1 MAYAFDTYTGDG
13 SQTDFNITFPYINE
27 DHVRVYV
34 NYVNTSFT
42 FEPNKSTARLASPP
56 GDGLPVEVR
65 RITPLT
71 GVLVDYADGSTLT
84 AGDLDTSNLQHL
96 YNAQELDDIQ
106 NKAISLS
113 PTTGLPTASN
123 RRVTEVADPTA
134 AQDAATKNYVDT
146 TRQPVDA
153 ELTELATMSSGTAS
167 SLADLTNTEVQILD
181 GATVTTTELNLLDG
195 VTATTAEINY
205 VDGVTSNVQTQ
216 LNAKQPLDAEL
227 TELATMHT
235 DTAAALAD
243 LTQAEVQLVDGAT
256 LTTTELNYVDGVT
269 SAIQTQIDG
278 KQPLDADLTSL
289 SSCQSGSAVNLAL
302 LTSGEV
308 AVLDGATLSTNELN
322 TLTGITSTT
331 AELNKLDGVTATA
344 GNLNVV
350 SGMTKATTLTSN
362 SDTEFPTS
370 KAVNDRILTVTN
382 ALGGFVAIS
391 NETSFPATNPDPS
404 DGAGTVVSV
413 SDAGGVVVNGSG
425 VASITNGAGTG
436 NTVTISGFPSSLY
449 SKTLGAG
456 IGLQVQ
462 TTTTLHTYTYHK
474 VLAKEAD
481 VERLSDDIND
491 FNARYRVLDNVPTSD
506 NDEGDLVYVKSTDKM
521 MVYDATTSAYKE
533 VQSIGSFNF
542 NTLSS
547 YNGTGGNSASFNG
560 SAHRFVLSNPPSFAQ
575 QLICSVNGV
584 VQKPNTG
591 TSQPSEGFAIDGS
604 SILFSSPPAQNAPF
618 FIITLGS
625 TVNIGTVS
633 DGTVTEAKLSI
644 GNAPTNGK
652 FLQAQS
658 GQTGG
663 MLWADVPAGV
673 GGATGVDFN
682 DDVEA
687 RWGTNNDLTIEHTSN
702 GNKITSI
709 NGTET
714 LWIHHNSTIWTVDV
728 NGKFRVLADLHI
740 DNGSNNLILSGGSD
754 IEIEPHTVSGESG
767 IRFKERSGNG
777 SAYVELRGPVDKGS
791 DASYAI
797 TLPSAAPTANGQA
810 LTATTAGV
818 ASWASVSSTTA
829 DGCLYENSQSITNN
843 YTIAS
848 GKGAHT
854 VGPLAISATLT
865 INGVLA
871 IS

>member
-1 MAYAFDTYTGDG
+1 MAYAYTVYSAGS
-13 SQTDFNITFPYINE
+13 SQTDYTIAWPYIKE
-27 DHVRVYV
+27 EHVKVYV
-34 NYVNTSFT
+34 NFVDTSFT
-42 FEPNKSTARLASPP
+42 FHNATTARLASAPAS
-56 GDGLPVEVR
+56 GTRVEVR
-65 RITPLT
+65 RVTPPSA
-71 GVLVDYADGSTLT
+71 VLVDYADGSTLT
-84 AGDLDTSNLQHL
+84 ASDLDTSNLQHL
-96 YNAQELDDIQ
+96 YIAQELDDNQ
-106 NKAISLS
+106 KKGVSIST
-113 PTTGLPTASN
+113 TTGLPTLGSK
-123 RRVTEVADPTA
+123 RLTEVADPTA

-146 TRQPVDA
+146 AAQPVDA
-153 ELTELATMSSGTAS
+153 ELTELATMSSGTAAA
-167 SLADLTNTEVQILD
+167 LADLTAAEVQAID
-181 GATVTTTELNLLDG
+181 GITSSTNELNILDG
-195 VTATTAEINY
+195 VTASTAELNY

-227 TELATMHT
+227 TELATMSS

-289 SSCQSGSAVNLAL
+289 SSCQSGAAVNLAL

-308 AVLDGATLSTNELN
+308 AVLDGATLSTAELN
-322 TLTGITSTT
+322 TLTGITSTA
-331 AELNKLDGVTATA
+331 AELNKLDGVTSTTA
-344 GNLNVV
+344 NLNVV

-382 ALGGFVAIS
+382 ALGGFVAIA
-391 NETSFPATNPDPS
+391 NETSFPAANPDPS
-404 DGAGTVVSV
+404 NGAGTVVSV

-436 NTVTISGFPSSLY
+436 NTVTINGFPSALQ
-449 SKTLGAG
+449 SKTLASG

-481 VERLSDDIND
+481 VEQLSDDIND
-491 FNARYRVLDNVPTSD
+491 FNNRYRVVDSLPNSD
-506 NDEGDLVYVKSTDKM
+506 NDEGDLVYNRATDKM
-521 MVYDATTSAYKE
+521 MVYDSTTSQFKE

-560 SAHRFVLSNPPSFAQ
+560 SAYRFVLSNPPSFAQ

-584 VQKPNTG
+584 IQKPNTG

-604 SILFSSPPAQNAPF
+604 SIIFSAAPASNAPF
-618 FIITLGS
+618 FAITLGS

-633 DGTVTEAKLSI
+633 DGTVTEAKLSV
-644 GNAPTNGK
+644 GNDPTNGK

-673 GGATGVDFN
+673 GGANGVDFN
-682 DDVEA
+682 DDVNVQF
-687 RWGTNNDLTIEHTSN
+687 GTNTDGLIRYYNSGLNAYTGGQSGAQWVFSSQNTGGTDTTPIRFYSRSNVGGNAVYSQYAVMSPTNKDVALFYN
-702 GNKITSI
+702 GNQKFITTNTGVTVTGTVAATAFSGDGSALTGIASTSLDGCGYQNDQTIAAGTYSI
-709 NGTET
+709 AANKGMHSVGPITNNGT
-714 LWIHHNSTIWTVDV
+714 V
-728 NGKFRVLADLHI
+728 
-740 DNGSNNLILSGGSD
+740 
-754 IEIEPHTVSGESG
+754 TVSGTW
-767 IRFKERSGNG
+767 
-777 SAYVELRGPVDKGS
+777 V
-791 DASYAI
+791 
-797 TLPSAAPTANGQA
+797 
-810 LTATTAGV
+810 
-818 ASWASVSSTTA
+818 
-829 DGCLYENSQSITNN
+829 
-843 YTIAS
+843 
-848 GKGAHT
+848 
-854 VGPLAISATLT
+854 IS
-865 INGVLA
+865 
-871 IS
+871 